1 MIGTSACYYG
11 KKNGLVGR
19 MYECAQRNGLVF
31 NGPVYAVY
39 LLDGAS
45 VTKRE
50 EYLLQISVG
59 TKRKDEEKEG

>member
-1 MIGTSACYYG
+1 
-11 KKNGLVGR
+11 